1 MPEAAGKHCLV
12 AIDLATGPLLIELDL
27 PAAATID
34 DALAQARQMLAA
46 GAEYRQHAATAA
58 AIDWATGATGIWGE
72 RRERGAVPR
81 EGDRI
86 ELYRPLAADPRQQR
100 RARARARNSGSRA

>member
-1 MPEAAGKHCLV
+1 MPEAAGKRCLV
-12 AIDLATGPLLIELDL
+12 AIDLASGPLIIELHL
-27 PAAATID
+27 PAVATID
-34 DALAQARQMLAA
+34 DALAQARRVLAA
-46 GAEYRQHAATAA
+46 GGEHRHHAAASA
-58 AIDWATGATGIWGE
+58 AIDWAAAATGIWGE

-100 RARARARNSGSRA
+100 RTRARNHGKRA